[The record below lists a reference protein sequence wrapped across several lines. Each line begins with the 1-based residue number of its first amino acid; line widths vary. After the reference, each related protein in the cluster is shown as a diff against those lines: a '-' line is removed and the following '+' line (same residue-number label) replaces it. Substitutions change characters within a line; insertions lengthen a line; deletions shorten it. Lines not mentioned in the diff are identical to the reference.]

1 MLESVGNLPT
11 PALAKE
17 YTMFAIQS
25 AQIAFLVLAF
35 LSRFAGAQQPA
46 VAAVP
51 APIPAQIFSA
61 HKVFL
66 SNAGYDAISRAA
78 FERAHEP
85 NRPYNDVYAA
95 LKRWGRFELVATPAD
110 ADLVFAV
117 RFTFR
122 IASCEKITSY
132 QPELELTIL
141 DSRTHFSL
149 WTITEPVEGALR
161 KNTWDRNFDQG
172 VTALMEEL
180 RGLAGGTSGTNVKEP

>member
-1 MLESVGNLPT
+1 
-11 PALAKE
+11 
-17 YTMFAIQS
+17 MFAIRR
-25 AQIAFLVLAF
+25 AQIAFLAVAVL
-35 LSRFAGAQQPA
+35 SDFAGAQQPA
-46 VAAVP
+46 VAALA
-51 APIPAQIFSA
+51 APIPGQILSA
-61 HKVFL
+61 RKVFV

-95 LKRWGRFELVATPAD
+95 LKRWGRFELVAAPVD
-110 ADLVFAV
+110 ADLVFAI

-132 QPELELTIL
+132 QPELELTIF
-141 DSRTHFSL
+141 DSKTHFPL
-149 WTITEPVEGALR
+149 WTITEPVEGAMR

-180 RGLAGGTSGTNVKEP
+180 RGLAGGASDSNVKEP